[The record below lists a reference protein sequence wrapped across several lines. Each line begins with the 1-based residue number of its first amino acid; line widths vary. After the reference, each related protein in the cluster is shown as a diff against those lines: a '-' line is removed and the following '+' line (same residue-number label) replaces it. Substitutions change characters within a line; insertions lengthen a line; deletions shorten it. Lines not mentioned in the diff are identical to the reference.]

1 MLKKSLKISLY
12 LLVYIFI
19 VLYENIDYKTH
30 SYMIDNVYKKD
41 ISKYKI
47 DYIGYIEIDKLNIK
61 REIKLGINDYNLLT
75 HVAMNDNCAN
85 FDCNNII
92 LAGHSIKSIFAN
104 LKNIKVND
112 NIKLFNGAEYNY
124 IVQSIDIVDKKN
136 TNIID
141 NSNLILITCYDFNRR
156 IIVKAKRI

>member
-75 HVAMNDNCAN
+75 HVAMNDNCTN
-85 FDCNNII
+85 FDCNNICF
-92 LAGHSIKSIFAN
+92 KN
-104 LKNIKVND
+104 L
-112 NIKLFNGAEYNY
+112 
-124 IVQSIDIVDKKN
+124 
-136 TNIID
+136 
-141 NSNLILITCYDFNRR
+141 
-156 IIVKAKRI
+156 